1 MIERKAPTFYILV
14 WGKKLFL
21 GHNYKRYSGV
31 DKKAVYGPGTSPCG
45 DLGVLDIRKASNIL
59 ILISGKGLVW
69 SARASGARWKWEL
82 AAKPRVKFR
91 QIWVFT
97 AKFFKIK
104 VFKQKS
110 DKSVYKM
117 QFLVLQR
124 IIALCFDL
132 NNLNGIKKILV
143 EFQSLK
149 SQFQWR

>member
-1 MIERKAPTFYILV
+1 MIFA
-14 WGKKLFL
+14 
-21 GHNYKRYSGV
+21 
-31 DKKAVYGPGTSPCG
+31 
-45 DLGVLDIRKASNIL
+45 
-59 ILISGKGLVW
+59 SGKVTI
-69 SARASGARWKWEL
+69 SMYD
-82 AAKPRVKFR
+82 PRFVKFDKY
-91 QIWVFT
+91 ISLLVFTRENQST

-124 IIALCFDL
+124 IITLCFDL

-149 SQFQWR
+149 SEFQ